1 MLDQSAESFWQLISK
16 DRFSKLKDLAL
27 KYTRCLEMRLCT
39 LSKTRQGKSKKSN
52 WMADETLD
60 DSLRLASIDTGTNK
74 GRIMSEEPRPQASY
88 W

>member
-1 MLDQSAESFWQLISK
+1 
-16 DRFSKLKDLAL
+16 
-27 KYTRCLEMRLCT
+27 
-39 LSKTRQGKSKKSN
+39 
-52 WMADETLD
+52 MADETLD